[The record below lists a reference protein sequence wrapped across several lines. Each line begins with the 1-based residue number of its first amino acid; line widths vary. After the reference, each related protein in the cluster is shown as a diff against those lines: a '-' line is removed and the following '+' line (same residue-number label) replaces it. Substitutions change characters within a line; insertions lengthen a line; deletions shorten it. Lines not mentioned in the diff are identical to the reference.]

1 MSGARWIT
9 SWIEARAGLCHVQ
22 SQHCRE
28 DLAVGLKYAD
38 AIRQVKEQADIV
50 AVVGR
55 SVALQKNGARF
66 KGLCPFHGEKTPS
79 FHVNPAMN
87 AYYCFGCHA
96 SGSVIDFTMKIER
109 LTFDEALR
117 KLAGELGIA
126 IEEDR
131 RTPEERDAREAAEKQ
146 NRALL
151 AANEFAANWF
161 RRNLLDGRNAVAS
174 AYLERRG
181 ISPEIAERFRLGASL
196 DGWDNLL
203 LAARKEGY
211 SPELLTTAGL
221 VAPRTS
227 GSGHYDRFR
236 NRLIFPI
243 CDAQGRVVAFGA
255 RLLDDAAKEAKY
267 LNTTETPLFH
277 KSHTVYGL
285 HLAQKTI
292 TTTGAVLLMEGYV
305 DVIMAHQYGFDNAVA
320 SLGTA
325 LTNDHGK
332 LLKRYATKAFFVYDG
347 DAPGQKA
354 MREKGIVLL
363 REGLDVRVV
372 VLPPEHDPDT
382 FLKENGPEALRERMA
397 AAPEYFDVMLAHY
410 EMQHDLRTLV
420 GQGRLIEEAGA
431 LVRALP
437 KEEQREIAL
446 QRVMSRVPQLP
457 RAAIELQLRKPER
470 RAPTPAAEPAPS
482 SVPAKPRHDPLERFL
497 LLLMLRSPAALE
509 RVRERLSE
517 SWLVDTSLE
526 SLILYFISG
535 RGTCAQMMADAEAT
549 NEPPPNIELVHQ
561 LAVEEVPL
569 DDPLHATDQLLARLE
584 LRNQQRIITDLIRA
598 VQATMTSDPA
608 SIPTRLLVTLHAERE
623 RLMRQRV
630 PSVQPTGPG

>member
-1 MSGARWIT
+1 M
-9 SWIEARAGLCHVQ
+9 
-22 SQHCRE
+22 
-28 DLAVGLKYAD
+28 GLKYAD

-55 SVALQKNGARF
+55 SVALQKNGTRF

-87 AYYCFGCHA
+87 GFYCFGCHA
-96 SGSVIDFTMKIER
+96 SGSVVDFVMKTER

-117 KLAGELGIA
+117 KLAAELGIA

-174 AYLERRG
+174 AYLAKRG
-181 ISPEIAERFRLGASL
+181 ISPEIAERFRIGASL
-196 DGWDNLL
+196 DGWDHFL

-211 SPELLTTAGL
+211 SPDLLATAGL

-227 GSGHYDRFR
+227 GGGHYDRFR

-243 CDAQGRVVAFGA
+243 CDSMGRVVAFGA
-255 RLLDDAAKEAKY
+255 RLLDDEAKEAKY

-325 LTNDHGK
+325 LTNEHGK

-354 MREKGIVLL
+354 MREKGIVLM

-372 VLPPEHDPDT
+372 ILPPEHDPDT
-382 FLKENGPEALRERMA
+382 FLKENGPDALRERMA
-397 AAPEYFDVMLAHY
+397 AAPEYFDVMLAHH
-410 EMQHDLRTLV
+410 ELQHDLRTLV

-437 KEEQREIAL
+437 KEEQRELAM

-470 RAPTPAAEPAPS
+470 KHAPAPEEPASPARPAA
-482 SVPAKPRHDPLERFL
+482 PRHDQLERFL
-497 LLLMLRSPAALE
+497 LLLMLRSPASLE
-509 RVRERLSE
+509 RVRERLNE
-517 SWLVDTSLE
+517 SWLTDASLE
-526 SLILYFISG
+526 GLILFFVSG
-535 RGTCAQMMADAEAT
+535 RGTCAQMMAEAEAA
-549 NEPPPNIELVHQ
+549 NEPPPNVELVHR
-561 LAVEEVPL
+561 LLVEESPI
-569 DDPLHATDQLLARLE
+569 DDALHATDQLLARLE
-584 LRNQQRIITDLIRA
+584 LRNQQRIIGDLIRS
-598 VQATMTSDPA
+598 VQSTFAADPA
-608 SIPTRLLVTLHAERE
+608 SVSTKLLTTLHAERE
-623 RLMRQRV
+623 RLMRQRM
-630 PSVQPTGPG
+630 PSVQPTG